1 MVGRLLQVMTEEE
14 AFWTFTNII
23 ESMMPIDYYANMQG
37 ALVDQ
42 RIVEALLQRE
52 LPDLHAHFEANFF
65 KVEMSCLQWFTC
77 LFSYNFN
84 LDVVVRLWDLIFLK
98 G

>member
-1 MVGRLLQVMTEEE
+1 M
-14 AFWTFTNII
+14 I
-23 ESMMPIDYYANMQG
+23 G

-42 RIVEALLQRE
+42 KIVDQLIEE
-52 LPDLHAHFEANFF
+52 NLPQLHAHFEEHFF

-77 LFSYNFN
+77 LFAYNFN
-84 LDVVVRLWDLIFLK
+84 MDCLVRLWDLILLK